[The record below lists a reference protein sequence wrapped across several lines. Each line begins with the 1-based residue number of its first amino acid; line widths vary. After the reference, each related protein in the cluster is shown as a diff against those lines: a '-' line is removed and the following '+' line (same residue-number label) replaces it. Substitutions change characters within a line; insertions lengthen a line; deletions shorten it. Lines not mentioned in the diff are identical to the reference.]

1 MLRRNVS
8 DRKLPVNKPRLRRK
22 GKGKEVAVPAYVA
35 MQDRAGMGARMLDL
49 LMRGVSTRQYEHVI
63 PAMAETVG
71 VGKSSVSR
79 ETITAAEK
87 ELEHIVQHFRPR
99 LE

>member
-1 MLRRNVS
+1 
-8 DRKLPVNKPRLRRK
+8 
-22 GKGKEVAVPAYVA
+22 
-35 MQDRAGMGARMLDL
+35 MLDL
-49 LMRGVSTRQYEHVI
+49 LMRGVSTRQYEHLI

-87 ELEHIVQHFRPR
+87 ELEQLTARRFDEVDLLIIYIDGMAFGDHCIIGGWGWMWRVGNISGGFKKERPKMPR
-99 LE
+99 R